1 MKVFVIITLLFIVGG
16 VINVSERLKEI
27 EVHLRVIKDL
37 ITNKD

>member
-16 VINVSERLKEI
+16 IIGISERLKEI
-27 EVHLRVIKDL
+27 EAHLRVIIDL

>member
-16 VINVSERLKEI
+16 IIGISKRLKEI
-27 EVHLRVIKDL
+27 EVHLRVIIDL

>member
-16 VINVSERLKEI
+16 IISISKRLKEI
-27 EVHLRVIKDL
+27 EVHLRVIIDL

>member
-1 MKVFVIITLLFIVGG
+1 MKAFVIITLLFIVGG
-16 VINVSERLKEI
+16 IIGISERLKEI

>member
-16 VINVSERLKEI
+16 IINVSERLKEI
-27 EVHLRVIKDL
+27 EVHLRVIIDL